1 MSGVDPSIHL
11 IAVGDNN
18 MEWNGTIL
26 KLGGPHIDYL
36 AIHHYYGTSEMA
48 GDPLNLMAH
57 PLSYER
63 FYKQVGDLI
72 HRLLPP
78 PPIKLAINE
87 WNTSLSVP
95 RQHSMESALYS
106 APPMNVFERKI
117 GRASCRGKG

>member
-72 HRLLPP
+72 HRLVTLRAA
-78 PPIKLAINE
+78 KLAN
-87 WNTSLSVP
+87 NP
-95 RQHSMESALYS
+95 RDTFVVVTWQ
-106 APPMNVFERKI
+106 
-117 GRASCRGKG
+117 AS